1 MHSRSEPGAGCKA
14 IWAISLR
21 RHASFQVKLLASG
34 FSRTTTSRWIAQIA
48 EGGVWG
54 ENAWWKRER
63 LGEGGGQRQ
72 GISKVKC
79 RGGDRFTP

>member
-54 ENAWWKRER
+54 ENA
-63 LGEGGGQRQ
+63 
-72 GISKVKC
+72 
-79 RGGDRFTP
+79 